1 MFTQF
6 ITILIIVSIIGCIL
20 YGRRLIKTEKVD
32 AVFGNPERAK
42 GGTHWIIVGSGA
54 ILLIWLYYSWDI
66 AKGFYPK
73 SANELCQVAKVN
85 EALLGLKYQFPI
97 EEREFKSTSIIKIE
111 NKNLQKIT
119 AEVQSSPDLT
129 NQQKINLVRFIDKTK
144 RLIPLLTNED
154 LIEIETKQ
162 KLNEITGKI
171 NLLSENFKKTDYPF
185 ETEEEL
191 NTRLQAVKEQGG
203 WGITKIDSG
212 TGSIENT
219 IEVPLVAATKKG
231 LKFSAAAEELKIIDE
246 EFFKLRNHNPQFKT
260 SIKELKDEIKTYRK
274 NLNDN
279 EEVASNYAKNIVK
292 IARRIE
298 FASIYPPNA
307 LNGMQ
312 NAIVKFDNLQK
323 SEQGGLRL
331 IDILLFPAG
340 TIVSSGTSCSEQGS
354 GRWLPKPSDTLNKF
368 ILMSKPSVGYKNIPL
383 LWIDMMDVSKI
394 IGFIL
399 PDWIADILPG
409 EYPVHSAD
417 GVVKQNFKG
426 KVLKIVTG
434 DFKLFKIPVP
444 YGHIWDSFLRVFL
457 GLIFGILIGVP
468 LGLFMGLN
476 RFAKGFFDP
485 LIELYRPVPPLAWAP
500 LIISVLGID
509 NTGKVF
515 LLFMVSL
522 SIMIISAR
530 AGASG
535 TQLSKI
541 HAAHSLGASKKQIL
555 RYVIFPNSLPEIL
568 TGIRVAVGM
577 CWGTLV
583 AAEFLAGTTG
593 IGFVENVAKKYFQ
606 YEVIWIT
613 IFIMGMLGLLFDVTL
628 RKIINKKI
636 PQGVALKKWK
646 TNYR

>member
-6 ITILIIVSIIGCIL
+6 ITILIIISIIGCIL

-119 AEVQSSPDLT
+119 AEVQSSTDLT

-628 RKIINKKI
+628 RKIIEKTI
-636 PQGVALKKWK
+636 PWRGKG
-646 TNYR
+646 

>member
-1 MFTQF
+1 MLTQI
-6 ITILIIVSIIGCIL
+6 ITFLIFVAVIGCIL

-32 AVFGNPERAK
+32 AVFGNPERAL
-42 GGTHWIIVGSGA
+42 GGTHWIIVGSSFL
-54 ILLIWLYYSWDI
+54 LLIWLYYSWDI

-85 EALLGLKYQFPI
+85 DSLLGLKYQFPI
-97 EEREFKSTSIIKIE
+97 EEREFKSTAQIKKE
-111 NKNLQKIT
+111 NKNLKEILNEIKVSQEINNEQKM
-119 AEVQSSPDLT
+119 VLKGFVNRT
-129 NQQKINLVRFIDKTK
+129 NQ
-144 RLIPLLTNED
+144 LIPLLTNDD
-154 LIEIETKQ
+154 LIENETKQ
-162 KLNEITGKI
+162 KINDITGKI
-171 NLLSENFKKTDYPF
+171 NLLTENFQKPDYPF
-185 ETEEEL
+185 ESEQEL
-191 NTRLQAVKEQGG
+191 NERLKAVSEEGG
-203 WGITKIDSG
+203 WGIVKVQSG

-219 IEVPLVAATKKG
+219 MEVPLIPATDRG
-231 LKFSAAAEELKIIDE
+231 LKFHAAAKELNLISD
-246 EFFKLRNHNPQFKT
+246 EFFKLRNHNPQFKNNL
-260 SIKELKDEIKTYRK
+260 KKLKDDIKSYRK
-274 NLNDN
+274 ELNDN
-279 EEVASNYAKNIVK
+279 EEIASTYAKNIVK

-298 FASIYPPNA
+298 FASIYPPRA
-307 LNGMQ
+307 LNQMQ
-312 NAIVKFDNLQK
+312 NAIIKFDNAQK
-323 SEQGGLRL
+323 NAQGGLRF

-340 TIVSSGTSCSEQGS
+340 TIVASGPSCSEQGS
-354 GRWLPKPSDTLNKF
+354 GRWLPKPSDTFNKF
-368 ILMSKPSVGYKNIPL
+368 ILMSKPSVGYKDIPL
-383 LWIDMMDVSKI
+383 LWIDMVDVSKM

-409 EYPVHSAD
+409 EYPVHTKD
-417 GVVKQNFKG
+417 GLVKQNFKG

-434 DFKLFKIPVP
+434 DFNLFKIPVP

-613 IFIMGMLGLLFDVTL
+613 IFIMGLLGLLFDVTL
-628 RKIINKKI
+628 RKIIDKTI
-636 PQGVALKKWK
+636 PWRGKG
-646 TNYR
+646 

>member
-1 MFTQF
+1 MLTQ
-6 ITILIIVSIIGCIL
+6 ILTVLILATIIGSII
-20 YGRRLIKTEKVD
+20 YGRKLIQTEKVD

-42 GGTHWIIVGSGA
+42 GGTHWVILGSCT
-54 ILLIWLYYSWDI
+54 ILLIWMYYSWDI
-66 AKGFYPK
+66 ARGFYPK

-85 EALLGLKYQFPI
+85 DSLLALKYQFPI
-97 EEREFKSTSIIKIE
+97 DQRELKSTAQIKNE
-111 NKNLQKIT
+111 NENLRELS
-119 AEVQSSPDLT
+119 AEIQNSNVSA
-129 NQQKINLVRFIDKTK
+129 QQKEILIGFLNKTSQ
-144 RLIPLLTNED
+144 LIPLLTNED
-154 LIEIETKQ
+154 LIENDTKE
-162 KLNEITGKI
+162 KLIEITGKI
-171 NLLSENFKKTDYPF
+171 NLLTENFQKPDYPF
-185 ETEEEL
+185 ETEQQ
-191 NTRLQAVKEQGG
+191 LQERHQAANDEGG
-203 WGITKIDSG
+203 WGIVKVDAGS
-212 TGSIENT
+212 GSIENT
-219 IEVPLVAATKKG
+219 LEVPLIPSTDKG
-231 LKFSAAAEELKIIDE
+231 LKFHAAAEEISLISEK
-246 EFFKLRNHNPQFKT
+246 FFKLRNHNSQFKNQ
-260 SIKELKDEIKTYRK
+260 IKEIKDQIKIYRDE
-274 NLNDN
+274 LSDS
-279 EEVASNYAKNIVK
+279 EEVASEYAKNIVK

-307 LNGMQ
+307 LDDLQKAVVN
-312 NAIVKFDNLQK
+312 FDNTK
-323 SEQGGLRL
+323 NEIQGGLRL
-331 IDILLFPAG
+331 VDIFLFPAG
-340 TIVSSGTSCSEQGS
+340 TIVASGQSCSEQGS
-354 GRWLPKPSDTLNKF
+354 GRWLPKPSDTFNKF
-368 ILMSKPSVGYKNIPL
+368 VLMSKPSVGYKDVPL
-383 LWIDMMDVSKI
+383 LWIQLIDVSQM

-399 PDWIADILPG
+399 PDWIADIIPG
-409 EYPVHSAD
+409 EYPIHTKD
-417 GVVKQNFKG
+417 GVVVQNFKG
-426 KVLKIVTG
+426 NVLKIVTG
-434 DFKLFKIPVP
+434 DFSLFKVPVP
-444 YGHIWDSFLRVFL
+444 YGHIWDSFLRVLL
-457 GLIFGILIGVP
+457 GLIFGIIIGVP

-509 NTGKVF
+509 NSGKIF

-628 RKIINKKI
+628 RKLIDKYI
-636 PQGVALKKWK
+636 PWRGKG
-646 TNYR
+646 

>member
-1 MFTQF
+1 MLTQF
-6 ITILIIVSIIGCIL
+6 ATILIFVAIIGCIL

-42 GGTHWIIVGSGA
+42 GGTHWIVVGSSA
-54 ILLIWLYYSWDI
+54 ILLVWLYYSWDI

-73 SANELCQVAKVN
+73 SANELCQVAKIN
-85 EALLGLKYQFPI
+85 ESLMGLKYQFPI

-111 NKNLQKIT
+111 NKNLKNT
-119 AEVQSSPDLT
+119 ANEIQNSNDLN
-129 NQQKINLVRFIDKTK
+129 NQQKKILIGFIDKTIQ
-144 RLIPLLTNED
+144 LIPLLTNNNLMEMD
-154 LIEIETKQ
+154 TKIKIKEMTEEI
-162 KLNEITGKI
+162 KI
-171 NLLSENFKKTDYPF
+171 LSSNFKKKDYPF
-185 ETEEEL
+185 ETEEEK
-191 NTRLQAVKEQGG
+191 NERLKAVSEQGG
-203 WGITKIDSG
+203 WGITTVRTG

-219 IEVPLVAATKKG
+219 LEVPLVPGTNRG
-231 LKFSAAAEELKIIDE
+231 LKFHAAAAELKVISDK
-246 EFFKLRNHNPQFKT
+246 FFKLRNHNSYFKT
-260 SIKELKDEIKTYRK
+260 SIKELKNEIKAYRKSLDDSDEI
-274 NLNDN
+274 
-279 EEVASNYAKNIVK
+279 ASTYAKNIVK

-298 FASIYPPNA
+298 FASIYPPTA
-307 LNGMQ
+307 LNAMKD
-312 NAIVKFDNLQK
+312 AIIEFDNLQK

-340 TIVSSGTSCSEQGS
+340 TIVASGPSCSEQGS
-354 GRWLPKPSDTLNKF
+354 GRWLPKPSDTFNKF

-383 LWIDMMDVSKI
+383 LWIEMVDVSSMV
-394 IGFIL
+394 GFIL
-399 PDWIADILPG
+399 PDWIADVLPG
-409 EYPVHSAD
+409 EYPVHTKD
-417 GVVKQNFKG
+417 GIVKENFKS
-426 KVLKIVTG
+426 KVLKLVTG
-434 DFKLFKIPVP
+434 DFKLFKVPVP

-457 GLIFGILIGVP
+457 GLVFGIIIGVP

-555 RYVIFPNSLPEIL
+555 RHVIFPNSLPEIL

-613 IFIMGMLGLLFDVTL
+613 IFIMGMLGLLFDITL
-628 RKIINKKI
+628 RKIIDKTI
-636 PQGVALKKWK
+636 PWRGKG
-646 TNYR
+646 

>member
-1 MFTQF
+1 MLTQIVTF
-6 ITILIIVSIIGCIL
+6 LIFFAVIGCVL

-32 AVFGNPERAK
+32 AVFGNPERAR
-42 GGTHWIIVGSGA
+42 GGTHWIIVGSSF
-54 ILLIWLYYSWDI
+54 LLLVWLYYSWDI

-85 EALLGLKYQFPI
+85 DSLLGLKYQFPI
-97 EEREFKSTSIIKIE
+97 EEREFKSTAQIKKE
-111 NKNLQKIT
+111 NKNLKATLNEIKFS
-119 AEVQSSPDLT
+119 EDL
-129 NQQKINLVRFIDKTK
+129 NLQQKTELTEFINKTIQ
-144 RLIPLLTNED
+144 LIPLLTNKD
-154 LIEIETKQ
+154 LIENETKF
-162 KLNEITGKI
+162 KINDITGKI
-171 NLLSENFKKTDYPF
+171 NLLTENFRKPEYPF
-185 ETEEEL
+185 ETEQEANE
-191 NTRLQAVKEQGG
+191 RLKAVSEQGD
-203 WGITKIDSG
+203 WGIIKVQSG

-219 IEVPLVAATKKG
+219 IEVPLVPETKRG
-231 LKFSAAAEELKIIDE
+231 LKFDAAAKELQIISD
-246 EFFKLRNHNPQFKT
+246 EFFKLRNHNPQFKNK
-260 SIKELKDEIKTYRK
+260 IKELKDEIKAYRK
-274 NLNDN
+274 NLDDTQ
-279 EEVASNYAKNIVK
+279 EVASTYAKDIVK

-307 LNGMQ
+307 LNEMQ
-312 NAIVKFDNLQK
+312 NAIINFDVAQK
-323 SEQGGLRL
+323 EAQGGLRF
-331 IDILLFPAG
+331 IDIFLFPAG
-340 TIVSSGTSCSEQGS
+340 TIVASGPSCSEQGS
-354 GRWLPKPSDTLNKF
+354 GRWLPKPSDTFDKF
-368 ILMSKPSVGYKNIPL
+368 MLMLKPSVGYKEIPL
-383 LWIDMMDVSKI
+383 LWIELIDVSKM

-409 EYPVHSAD
+409 EYPVHTQD
-417 GVVKQNFKG
+417 GIVKQNFKG
-426 KVLKIVTG
+426 QVFKLVTG
-434 DFKLFKIPVP
+434 DFKLFKVPVP

-457 GLIFGILIGVP
+457 GLVFGILIGVP

-628 RKIINKKI
+628 RKIIDKTI
-636 PQGVALKKWK
+636 PWRGKG
-646 TNYR
+646 

>member
-1 MFTQF
+1 MLTQI
-6 ITILIIVSIIGCIL
+6 ITILILVSIVGCIL

-42 GGTHWIIVGSGA
+42 GGTHWIIVGSSA

-85 EALLGLKYQFPI
+85 ESLLGLKYQFPI

-111 NKNLQKIT
+111 NKNLKKIT
-119 AEVQSSPDLT
+119 AEIQNSSDLN
-129 NQQKINLVRFIDKTK
+129 NQQKTILLEYINKTGQ
-144 RLIPLLTNED
+144 LIPLLTND
-154 LIEIETKQ
+154 SLMETDTR
-162 KLNEITGKI
+162 IKI
-171 NLLSENFKKTDYPF
+171 KEMTDELRLLSSNFQKTDYPF
-185 ETEEEL
+185 ETEEEK
-191 NTRLQAVKEQGG
+191 NERQIAISEQGD
-203 WGITKIDSG
+203 WGITKVSAG
-212 TGSIENT
+212 SGSIENT
-219 IEVPLVAATKKG
+219 IEVPLVPATDRG
-231 LKFSAAAEELKIIDE
+231 LKFHAAAEELTLINDK
-246 EFFKLRNHNPQFKT
+246 FFKLRNHNPQFKN
-260 SIKELKDEIKTYRK
+260 SIKKLKEDIKEYRK
-274 NLNDN
+274 SLNDT
-279 EEVASNYAKNIVK
+279 EEVASSFAKDIVK

-307 LNGMQ
+307 LNDMQ
-312 NAIVKFDNLQK
+312 NAIIEFDNLQK

-409 EYPVHSAD
+409 DYPVHTKD
-417 GVVKQNFKG
+417 GIVKQNFKG
-426 KVLKIVTG
+426 QVLKLVTG

-457 GLIFGILIGVP
+457 GLIFGIIIGVP

-555 RYVIFPNSLPEIL
+555 RHVIFPNSLPEIL

-628 RKIINKKI
+628 RKIIDKTI
-636 PQGVALKKWK
+636 PWRGKG
-646 TNYR
+646 

>member
-1 MFTQF
+1 MFTQ
-6 ITILIIVSIIGCIL
+6 IVTILIIVSIVGCIL
-20 YGRRLIKTEKVD
+20 YGRRLVKTEKID

-42 GGTHWIIVGSGA
+42 GGTHWIIVGSSA

-73 SANELCQVAKVN
+73 SANELCQVAKIN
-85 EALLGLKYQFPI
+85 ESLMGLKYQFPI
-97 EEREFKSTSIIKIE
+97 EEREFKSTSVIKIE
-111 NKNLQKIT
+111 NENLKKIT
-119 AEVQSSPDLT
+119 IEIQNSPDLN
-129 NQQKINLVRFIDKTK
+129 NQQKLKLVGFINKTSQ
-144 RLIPLLTNED
+144 LIPLLTND
-154 LIEIETKQ
+154 SLMET
-162 KLNEITGKI
+162 NTKI
-171 NLLSENFKKTDYPF
+171 KIKEMTDELRLLSTNFQKKDYPF
-185 ETEEEL
+185 ETELEKNE
-191 NTRLQAVKEQGG
+191 RQEAIIKEGG
-203 WGITKIDSG
+203 WGITTVQSG

-219 IEVPLVAATKKG
+219 MEVPLIPSTNKG
-231 LKFSAAAEELKIIDE
+231 LKFDAAAKELKLINDK
-246 EFFKLRNHNPQFKT
+246 FFKLKNHNPQFKI
-260 SIKELKDEIKTYRK
+260 SIKQLKENIKTYRN
-274 NLNDN
+274 NLSESD
-279 EEVASNYAKNIVK
+279 ESASTYAKNIIK

-298 FASIYPPNA
+298 FASIYPPTA
-307 LNGMQ
+307 LDEMQ
-312 NAIVKFDNLQK
+312 DAIIEFDNLQK
-323 SEQGGLRL
+323 KEQGGLRL
-331 IDILLFPAG
+331 IDMLLFPAG
-340 TIVSSGTSCSEQGS
+340 TIVASGPSCSEQGS
-354 GRWLPKPSDTLNKF
+354 GRWLPKPSDTFNKF

-409 EYPVHSAD
+409 EYPVHSKD
-417 GVVKQNFKG
+417 GIVKQNFKG
-426 KVLKIVTG
+426 QVLKVVTG

-444 YGHIWDSFLRVFL
+444 YGHIWDSFMRVFL

-628 RKIINKKI
+628 RKIIDKTI
-636 PQGVALKKWK
+636 PWRGKG
-646 TNYR
+646 

>member
-1 MFTQF
+1 MLTQF
-6 ITILIIVSIIGCIL
+6 LTILIFVAVIGCIL
-20 YGRRLIKTEKVD
+20 YGRRLIRTEKVD

-42 GGTHWIIVGSGA
+42 GGTHWVIVGSSA
-54 ILLIWLYYSWDI
+54 ILLLWLYYSWDI

-73 SANELCQVAKVN
+73 SANELCQVAKIN
-85 EALLGLKYQFPI
+85 ESLLGLKYQFPI
-97 EEREFKSTSIIKIE
+97 EEREYKSTSIIKIE
-111 NKNLQKIT
+111 NKNLEKI
-119 AEVQSSPDLT
+119 ASEIQSSPDLSD
-129 NQQKINLVRFIDKTK
+129 QQKTILVSYIDKTRK
-144 RLIPLLTNED
+144 LIPLLTSES
-154 LIEIETKQ
+154 LMELETK
-162 KLNEITGKI
+162 NKI
-171 NLLSENFKKTDYPF
+171 KEMTEELKLLSSNFQKKDYPF
-185 ETEEEL
+185 ETEDQKAE
-191 NTRLQAVKEQGG
+191 RQKAISEQGG
-203 WGITKIDSG
+203 WGIITVSSG
-212 TGSIENT
+212 TGTIENT
-219 IEVPLVAATKKG
+219 IEVPLVPETDRG
-231 LKFSAAAEELKIIDE
+231 LKFAAAAAELKVIDDK
-246 EFFKLRNHNPQFKT
+246 FFKVRNHNPQFKNAIEQ
-260 SIKELKDEIKTYRK
+260 IKDGIKAYRK
-274 NLNDN
+274 SLDDT
-279 EEVASNYAKNIVK
+279 EEVASTYAKNIVK

-307 LNGMQ
+307 LNEMKD
-312 NAIVKFDNLQK
+312 AITEFDNLQK

-340 TIVSSGTSCSEQGS
+340 TIVASGPNCSEQGS
-354 GRWLPKPSDTLNKF
+354 GRWLPKPSDTFNKF

-383 LWIDMMDVSKI
+383 LWIEMVDVSTM
-394 IGFIL
+394 IGFVL

-409 EYPVHSAD
+409 EYPVHTEE
-417 GVVKQNFKG
+417 GMVKENFKS
-426 KVLKIVTG
+426 KVLKVVTG
-434 DFKLFKIPVP
+434 DFKLFKVPVP

-457 GLIFGILIGVP
+457 GLVFGILIGVP

-555 RYVIFPNSLPEIL
+555 RHVIFPNSLPEIL

-613 IFIMGMLGLLFDVTL
+613 IFIMGMLGLLFDITL
-628 RKIINKKI
+628 RKIIDKTI
-636 PQGVALKKWK
+636 PWRGKG
-646 TNYR
+646 

>member
-1 MFTQF
+1 MKKENLKAPAQ
-6 ITILIIVSIIGCIL
+6 
-20 YGRRLIKTEKVD
+20 IKK
-32 AVFGNPERAK
+32 
-42 GGTHWIIVGSGA
+42 
-54 ILLIWLYYSWDI
+54 
-66 AKGFYPK
+66 
-73 SANELCQVAKVN
+73 
-85 EALLGLKYQFPI
+85 
-97 EEREFKSTSIIKIE
+97 E
-111 NKNLQKIT
+111 NKNLQLIL
-119 AEVQSSPDLT
+119 EEIQNSNEL
-129 NQQKINLVRFIDKTK
+129 NNEQKTILASFIDKTNQ
-144 RLIPLLTNED
+144 LIPLLTNED
-154 LIEIETKQ
+154 LLEIETKQ
-162 KLNEITGKI
+162 KIDDITGKI
-171 NLLSENFKKTDYPF
+171 NLLTENFQKPDYPF
-185 ETEEEL
+185 ETEQEYNERQKAVSEE
-191 NTRLQAVKEQGG
+191 GG
-203 WGITKIDSG
+203 WGIVKVSAG

-219 IEVPLVAATKKG
+219 IEVPLIPATDRG
-231 LKFSAAAEELKIIDE
+231 LKFHAAAQELNLISD
-246 EFFKLRNHNPQFKT
+246 EFFKLRNHNPEFKDQ
-260 SIKELKDEIKTYRK
+260 IKSLKEEIKAYRK
-274 NLNDN
+274 DLDS
-279 EEVASNYAKNIVK
+279 EDLSSNYAKNIVK

-307 LNGMQ
+307 LDKMQ
-312 NAIVKFDNLQK
+312 NAIIKFDVAQK
-323 SEQGGLRL
+323 EAQGGLRF
-331 IDILLFPAG
+331 IDIFLFPAG
-340 TIVSSGTSCSEQGS
+340 TIVASGPSCSEQGS
-354 GRWLPKPSDTLNKF
+354 GRWLPKPSDTFNKF
-368 ILMSKPSVGYKNIPL
+368 ALMLKPSVGYKDIPL
-383 LWIDMMDVSKI
+383 LWIDMVDVSKM

-409 EYPVHSAD
+409 EYPVHTKD
-417 GVVKQNFKG
+417 GIVKQNFKG
-426 KVLKIVTG
+426 YVLKVVTG
-434 DFKLFKIPVP
+434 DFDLFKVPVP
-444 YGHIWDSFLRVFL
+444 YGHIWDSFMRVFL
-457 GLIFGILIGVP
+457 GLVFGILIGVP

-628 RKIINKKI
+628 RKIIDKTI
-636 PQGVALKKWK
+636 PWRGKG
-646 TNYR
+646 

>member
-1 MFTQF
+1 MLTQIVTF
-6 ITILIIVSIIGCIL
+6 LIFFAVIGCIL

-32 AVFGNPERAK
+32 AVFGNPERAR
-42 GGTHWIIVGSGA
+42 GGTHWIIVGSSF
-54 ILLIWLYYSWDI
+54 LLLVWLYYSWDI

-85 EALLGLKYQFPI
+85 DSLLGLKYQFPI
-97 EEREFKSTSIIKIE
+97 EEREFKSTAQIKKE
-111 NKNLQKIT
+111 NKNLKATLNEIKFSEDLNLQQKT
-119 AEVQSSPDLT
+119 DLT
-129 NQQKINLVRFIDKTK
+129 EFINKTIQ
-144 RLIPLLTNED
+144 LIPLLTNED
-154 LIEIETKQ
+154 LIENETKS
-162 KLNEITGKI
+162 KINNITGKI
-171 NLLSENFKKTDYPF
+171 NLLTENFRKPEYPF
-185 ETEEEL
+185 ETEQEANE
-191 NTRLQAVKEQGG
+191 RLKAVSEQGD
-203 WGITKIDSG
+203 WGIIKVQSG

-219 IEVPLVAATKKG
+219 IEVPLVPETKRG
-231 LKFSAAAEELKIIDE
+231 LKFDAAAKELQIISD
-246 EFFKLRNHNPQFKT
+246 EFFKLRNHNPQFKDK
-260 SIKELKDEIKTYRK
+260 IKELKDEIKAYRK
-274 NLNDN
+274 NLDDTQ
-279 EEVASNYAKNIVK
+279 EVASTYAKDIVK

-307 LNGMQ
+307 LNEMQ
-312 NAIVKFDNLQK
+312 NAIINFDVAQK
-323 SEQGGLRL
+323 EAQGGLRFV
-331 IDILLFPAG
+331 DIFLFPAG
-340 TIVSSGTSCSEQGS
+340 TIVASGPSCSEQGS
-354 GRWLPKPSDTLNKF
+354 GRWLPKPSDTFDKF
-368 ILMSKPSVGYKNIPL
+368 MLMLKPSVGYKEIPL
-383 LWIDMMDVSKI
+383 LWIELVDVSQM

-409 EYPVHSAD
+409 EYPVHTQD

-426 KVLKIVTG
+426 QVLKLVTG
-434 DFKLFKIPVP
+434 DFKLFKVPVP

-457 GLIFGILIGVP
+457 GLVFGILIGVP

-628 RKIINKKI
+628 RKIIDKTI
-636 PQGVALKKWK
+636 PWRGKG
-646 TNYR
+646 

>member
-1 MFTQF
+1 MLTQI
-6 ITILIIVSIIGCIL
+6 ITFLIFFAVIGCIL
-20 YGRRLIKTEKVD
+20 YGRRLIRTEKVD
-32 AVFGNPERAK
+32 AVFGNPERAL
-42 GGTHWIIVGSGA
+42 GGTHWVIVGSSFL
-54 ILLIWLYYSWDI
+54 LLIWLYYSWDI

-85 EALLGLKYQFPI
+85 DSLLGLKYQFPI
-97 EEREFKSTSIIKIE
+97 EEREFKSTSQIKKE
-111 NKNLQKIT
+111 NKNLKSIQNEIQNSEELNSQQKTILI
-119 AEVQSSPDLT
+119 SYISKT
-129 NQQKINLVRFIDKTK
+129 NQ
-144 RLIPLLTNED
+144 LIPLLTNED
-154 LIEIETKQ
+154 LLEIETQQ
-162 KLNEITGKI
+162 KIDDITGKI
-171 NLLSENFKKTDYPF
+171 NLLTENFQKSDYPF
-185 ETEEEL
+185 ETEQEL
-191 NTRLQAVKEQGG
+191 NERLKAVDEEGG
-203 WGITKIDSG
+203 WGITKVDAGS
-212 TGSIENT
+212 GSIENT
-219 IEVPLVAATKKG
+219 LEVPLVPATYRG
-231 LKFSAAAEELKIIDE
+231 LKFHTAAQELNLISD
-246 EFFKLRNHNPQFKT
+246 EFFKLRNHNPQFKNK
-260 SIKELKDEIKTYRK
+260 IKELKEEIKSYRK
-274 NLNDN
+274 SLNDS
-279 EEVASNYAKNIVK
+279 EEVASTYAKNIVK

-307 LNGMQ
+307 LDEMQ
-312 NAIVKFDNLQK
+312 AAIVKFDNAQK
-323 SEQGGLRL
+323 KEQGGLRL
-331 IDILLFPAG
+331 IDIFLFPAG
-340 TIVSSGTSCSEQGS
+340 TIVASGPSCSEQGS
-354 GRWLPKPSDTLNKF
+354 GRWLPKPSDTFNKF
-368 ILMSKPSVGYKNIPL
+368 ILMSKPSVGYKDIPL
-383 LWIDMMDVSKI
+383 LWIQMVDVSKI

-409 EYPVHSAD
+409 EYPVHSKD
-417 GVVKQNFKG
+417 GIVKQNFKG
-426 KVLKIVTG
+426 GVLKIVTG
-434 DFKLFKIPVP
+434 DFNLFKVPVP

-457 GLIFGILIGVP
+457 GLVFGILIGVP

-541 HAAHSLGASKKQIL
+541 HAAHSLGASKRQIL
-555 RYVIFPNSLPEIL
+555 RHVIFPNSLPEIL

-613 IFIMGMLGLLFDVTL
+613 IFIMGMLGLLFDITL
-628 RKIINKKI
+628 RKIIDKTI
-636 PQGVALKKWK
+636 PWRGKG
-646 TNYR
+646 

>member
-1 MFTQF
+1 MFTQI
-6 ITILIIVSIIGCIL
+6 ITILILVSIIGCIL

-42 GGTHWIIVGSGA
+42 GGTHWIIVGSSA
-54 ILLIWLYYSWDI
+54 ILLVWLYYSWDI

-73 SANELCQVAKVN
+73 SANELCQVAKIN
-85 EALLGLKYQFPI
+85 ESLLGLKYQFPI

-111 NKNLQKIT
+111 NKNLKKISL
-119 AEVQSSPDLT
+119 EIQNSPDLSSIQKTALVGFINKT
-129 NQQKINLVRFIDKTK
+129 NK
-144 RLIPLLTNED
+144 LIPLLTND
-154 LIEIETKQ
+154 NLMEINTKI
-162 KLNEITGKI
+162 KIDEMTDEIR
-171 NLLSENFKKTDYPF
+171 LLSANFQKKDYPF
-185 ETEEEL
+185 ETLEQKTE
-191 NTRLQAVKEQGG
+191 RQKAIAEQGS
-203 WGITKIDSG
+203 WGIVTVSAG

-219 IEVPLVAATKKG
+219 IEVPLVPETDRG
-231 LKFSAAAEELKIIDE
+231 LKFHAAAEQLKKINDK
-246 EFFKLRNHNPQFKT
+246 FFKLRNHNPQFKNA
-260 SIKELKDEIKTYRK
+260 IKELKSEIKLYRK
-274 NLNDN
+274 NLDDT
-279 EEVASNYAKNIVK
+279 EEVASTYAKNIVK

-307 LNGMQ
+307 LNEMQ
-312 NAIVKFDNLQK
+312 NAIIEFDNLQK
-323 SEQGGLRL
+323 TEQGGLRL

-340 TIVSSGTSCSEQGS
+340 TIVASGPSCSEQGS

-383 LWIDMMDVSKI
+383 LWIDMMDVSQI

-399 PDWIADILPG
+399 PDWIADVLPG
-409 EYPVHSAD
+409 EYPVHTKD

-457 GLIFGILIGVP
+457 GLVFGILIGVP

-541 HAAHSLGASKKQIL
+541 HAAHSLGASKRQIL

-628 RKIINKKI
+628 RKIIDKTI
-636 PQGVALKKWK
+636 P
-646 TNYR
+646 